1 MKLTNPDGVVANVR
15 GNSRNIDINRN
26 FPTTNFGRGWFKNQK
41 KEPAKAAITAII
53 IFLLIK
59 MINYLQDNFN
69 LFYSVLEELFYLD
82 RS

>member
-1 MKLTNPDGVVANVR
+1 MEWWP
-15 GNSRNIDINRN
+15 SY
-26 FPTTNFGRGWFKNQK
+26 FGRGWFKNQNK
-41 KEPAKAAITAII
+41 KPTKTAITANI

-59 MINYLQDNFN
+59 MIIYLQDNFN